1 MQQTPKRSPEYRYN
15 EISFFLNGRKQIVR
29 LSPGISTLDFLN
41 KKLQMYGTKCSCNEG
56 DCGACTVVISYPRD
70 GGIVYEAIN
79 SCLYPAAKLH
89 GKHLITV
96 EGLGSPEDL
105 HPIQRALLE
114 HHGTQCGYCTPGFVM
129 SLFALLASIPHPDT
143 ESIMAALEGN
153 LCRCTGYQSILN
165 AALELS
171 KNFDPAGI
179 VPAWCRKIESQLF
192 TFKDVAQTVSTTSD
206 TLYFIE
212 QYMKP
217 ENCQQLA
224 LMLDKHPEAVIIAG
238 GTDIMVMVNIARR
251 KFELLIDLS
260 EISEL
265 KNIQVKNDGVHI
277 GAAVTYSRIMDSGII
292 KSDLPELVRL
302 CRLIASKQIRNFGTL
317 AGNIANASPIGD
329 SLPLLLVYD
338 ARLRLE
344 SLGATREIPLR
355 EFFLD
360 YRKTALQK
368 GEYIREI
375 IIPIPPREAFIRSLK
390 TAKRKSVDISSVAS
404 AIRIQGESVILALGG
419 VAATPVISS
428 VFSSSVPLMDGKAW
442 QAVAQAVAEEFSPL
456 SDVRGSADYRRKMI
470 INHILQYAEEYHG

>member
-1 MQQTPKRSPEYRYN
+1 
-15 EISFFLNGRKQIVR
+15 
-29 LSPGISTLDFLN
+29 
-41 KKLQMYGTKCSCNEG
+41 
-56 DCGACTVVISYPRD
+56 
-70 GGIVYEAIN
+70 
-79 SCLYPAAKLH
+79 
-89 GKHLITV
+89 
-96 EGLGSPEDL
+96 
-105 HPIQRALLE
+105 
-114 HHGTQCGYCTPGFVM
+114 
-129 SLFALLASIPHPDT
+129 
-143 ESIMAALEGN
+143 
-153 LCRCTGYQSILN
+153 
-165 AALELS
+165 
-171 KNFDPAGI
+171 
-179 VPAWCRKIESQLF
+179 
-192 TFKDVAQTVSTTSD
+192 
-206 TLYFIE
+206 
-212 QYMKP
+212 
-217 ENCQQLA
+217 
-224 LMLDKHPEAVIIAG
+224 
-238 GTDIMVMVNIARR
+238 
-251 KFELLIDLS
+251 
-260 EISEL
+260 
-265 KNIQVKNDGVHI
+265 
-277 GAAVTYSRIMDSGII
+277 MDSGII

-302 CRLIASKQIRNFGTL
+302 CRLIASQQIRNFGTL

-344 SLGATREIPLR
+344 SLGGTREIPLR

-428 VFSSSVPLMDGKAW
+428 VLSSSVPLMDGKTW